1 MTPADYVVQ
10 PGVLRPGWCTDCKA
24 RTRLSTDV
32 LLLTPEGVSTL
43 GAWSWCEVHEDP
55 AAPLPA
61 RRTAPHA

>member
-1 MTPADYVVQ
+1 MTAGLVIQ
-10 PGVLRPGWCTDCKA
+10 AGVLRPGWCPVCKA
-24 RTRLSTDV
+24 RTLLCADV

-61 RRTAPHA
+61 RRTAPYA